1 VKKGFLAAFLLVVI
15 LVVSSIMVSSSEPI
29 KLGLVGPMTGPLAPY
44 GEGVRDGALL
54 AIEQVNSQGGVNGRQ
69 VELIVLDNQA
79 NPQET
84 ITLVNRL
91 IQRDGIVG
99 LVGPVI
105 SSTSMVAGPVVQ
117 RQGIPMISPTA
128 TAVDVTL
135 QGDFVFR
142 VCYLDD
148 YQGLAAVNY
157 AVEELGAKKAGILFK
172 VGDAYSEGLRV
183 VFRDN
188 FQAAGG
194 EVVELAY
201 NLGDTD
207 FSAQL
212 TRMKDQGVEVI
223 YSPFY
228 YEDAVLALT
237 QAESIGLDAVF
248 IGGDGW
254 DAQELLD
261 QAGLAAVNAVFTTHY
276 STSDSRPVVQNFLSN
291 FQEKFGRSP
300 IVLAALGYDAAA
312 LMADA
317 IQRAGSSDPRE
328 IRDAI
333 AGTDGFEGITG
344 QSISLDENGDPI
356 KDITIIR
363 VVDVDGSPEFE
374 FVTQVGY

>member
-1 VKKGFLAAFLLVVI
+1 VKKGFLLAFLLVVI
-15 LVVSSIMVSSSEPI
+15 LVVSSIMASSSEPI

-54 AIEQVNSQGGVNGRQ
+54 AVEQINSQGGINGRQ

-91 IQRDGIVG
+91 IQREGIVG
-99 LVGPVI
+99 LIGPVI

-157 AVEELGAKKAGILFK
+157 AVDDLGAKKAGILFK

-212 TRMKDQGVEVI
+212 TRMKDQGVEVV

-237 QAESIGLDAVF
+237 QAESIGLDAIF

-261 QAGLAAVNAVFTTHY
+261 QAGLAAVNSVFTTHY
-276 STSDSRPVVQNFLSN
+276 STSDSRSVVQGFLSN
-291 FQEKFGRSP
+291 FQGKFGRPP

-312 LMADA
+312 LMMDA
-317 IQRAGSSDPRE
+317 VERAGSDNPTE

-333 AGTDGFEGITG
+333 AATQGFEGITG
-344 QSISLDENGDPI
+344 QSISLDEDGNPV

-363 VVDVDGSPEFE
+363 VVNVEDNPQFE

>member
-1 VKKGFLAAFLLVVI
+1 VKKGFLLAFLLVVI
-15 LVVSSIMVSSSEPI
+15 LVVSSIMASSSEPI

-54 AIEQVNSQGGVNGRQ
+54 AVEQINSQGGINGRQ

-91 IQRDGIVG
+91 IQREGIVG
-99 LVGPVI
+99 LIGPVI

-157 AVEELGAKKAGILFK
+157 AVDDLGAKKAGILFK

-212 TRMKDQGVEVI
+212 TRMKDQGVEVV

-237 QAESIGLDAVF
+237 QAESIGLDAIF

-261 QAGLAAVNAVFTTHY
+261 QAGLAAVNSVFTTHY
-276 STSDSRPVVQNFLSN
+276 STSDSRSVVQGFLSN
-291 FQEKFGRSP
+291 FQGKFGRPP

-312 LMADA
+312 LMMDA
-317 IQRAGSSDPRE
+317 VERAGSDNPRE

-333 AGTDGFEGITG
+333 AATQGFEGITG
-344 QSISLDENGDPI
+344 QSISLDEDGNPV

-363 VVDVDGSPEFE
+363 VVNVEDNPQFE

>member
-1 VKKGFLAAFLLVVI
+1 MKKGFLLAFLLVVI
-15 LVVSSIMVSSSEPI
+15 LVVSSIMASSSEPI

-54 AIEQVNSQGGVNGRQ
+54 AVEQINSQGGINGRQ

-91 IQRDGIVG
+91 IQREGIVG
-99 LVGPVI
+99 LIGPVI

-157 AVEELGAKKAGILFK
+157 AVDDLGAKKAGILFK

-212 TRMKDQGVEVI
+212 TRMKDQGVEVV

-237 QAESIGLDAVF
+237 QAESIGLDAIF

-261 QAGLAAVNAVFTTHY
+261 QAGLAAVNSVFTTHY
-276 STSDSRPVVQNFLSN
+276 STSDSRSVVQGFLSN
-291 FQEKFGRSP
+291 FQGKFGRPP

-312 LMADA
+312 LMMDA
-317 IQRAGSSDPRE
+317 VERAGSDNPRE

-333 AGTDGFEGITG
+333 AATQGFEGITG
-344 QSISLDENGDPI
+344 QSISLDEDGNPV

-363 VVDVDGSPEFE
+363 VVNVEDNPQFE

>member
-1 VKKGFLAAFLLVVI
+1 MKKFYNIFSIVIIFLMVLSFSIAAD
-15 LVVSSIMVSSSEPI
+15 SI
-29 KLGLVGPMTGPLAPY
+29 KLGLIGPMTGPLAPY
-44 GEGVRDGALL
+44 GEGVRDGAIL
-54 AIEQVNSQGGVNGRQ
+54 AVKAVNEQGGINGRQ
-69 VELIVLDNQA
+69 IELIILDNQA

-91 IQRDGIVG
+91 IQRDQIVG
-99 LVGPVI
+99 LIGPVI

-117 RQGIPMISPTA
+117 RMGVPMISPTA

-135 QGDFVFR
+135 QGDYVFR

-157 AVEELGAKKAGILFK
+157 SFNELEARKAGILYK
-172 VGDAYSEGLRV
+172 VGDAYSEGLRH

-188 FQAAGG
+188 FRALGG

-212 TRMKDQGVEVI
+212 TRFKNEGVEIV

-228 YEDAVLALT
+228 YEDAVLALS
-237 QAESIGLDAVF
+237 QAQSIGLEATFV
-248 IGGDGW
+248 GADGW
-254 DAQELLD
+254 DAQELID
-261 QAGLAAVNAVFTTHY
+261 QAGTASIGSVFTTHY
-276 STSDSRPVVQNFLSN
+276 SIADQRPIVQDFLVN
-291 FQEKFGRSP
+291 FQNDFGRFP

-312 LMADA
+312 LMLDA
-317 IQRAGSSDPRE
+317 ITRAGSDNRQAIRE
-328 IRDAI
+328 AI
-333 AGTDGFEGITG
+333 AATEGFEGVTG
-344 QSISLDENGDPI
+344 QSISLDADGNPI
-356 KDITIIR
+356 KDITIIQ
-363 VVDVDGSPEFE
+363 VVEIDGQPQFE

>member
-1 VKKGFLAAFLLVVI
+1 MKKSF
-15 LVVSSIMVSSSEPI
+15 VVSLMVIALIVASAVVGADTV
-29 KLGLVGPMTGPLAPY
+29 KLGLIGPMTGPLAPY

-54 AIEQVNSQGGVNGRQ
+54 AVENVNATGGIHGKQ
-69 VELIVLDNQA
+69 VELIILDNQA

-91 IQRDGIVG
+91 IQRDRIVG
-99 LVGPVI
+99 LIGPVI
-105 SSTSMVAGPVVQ
+105 SSTSMVAGPVMQ
-117 RQGIPMISPTA
+117 RHGVPMISPTA

-135 QGDFVFR
+135 QGDYVFR
-142 VCYLDD
+142 VCFLDD
-148 YQGLAAVNY
+148 YQGMAAVNY
-157 AVEELGAKKAGILFK
+157 AVDNLGAKKAGILFK

-188 FQAAGG
+188 FTAAGG
-194 EVVELAY
+194 EVVEVAY

-212 TRMKDQGVEVI
+212 TRLKNEGVEVV

-228 YEDAVLALT
+228 YEDAVIALT
-237 QAESIGLDAVF
+237 QAESIGLEATF

-261 QAGLAAVNAVFTTHY
+261 QAGLASVGAVFTTHY
-276 STSDSRPVVQNFLSN
+276 SVSDDRPVVQNYLQN
-291 FQEKFGRSP
+291 FQDTYGRFP

-312 LMADA
+312 LMLDAVARADSVDPQA
-317 IQRAGSSDPRE
+317 IRQ
-328 IRDAI
+328 AI
-333 AGTDGFEGITG
+333 AATENFEGVTG
-344 QSISLDENGDPI
+344 PNISLDEDGNPI
-356 KDITIIR
+356 KDITIIQ
-363 VVDVDGSPEFE
+363 VIDVEGTPQFE

>member
-1 VKKGFLAAFLLVVI
+1 MKKGFLLGFLLVVI
-15 LVVSSIMVSSSEPI
+15 LVVSSIMASSSEPI

-54 AIEQVNSQGGVNGRQ
+54 AVDRINSQGGINGRQ
-69 VELIVLDNQA
+69 VEIIVLDNQA

-157 AVEELGAKKAGILFK
+157 AVDELGAKKAGILFK

-188 FQAAGG
+188 FRAAGG

-212 TRMKDQGVEVI
+212 TRMKDQGVEVV

-237 QAESIGLDAVF
+237 QAQSIGLDAIF

-291 FQEKFGRSP
+291 FQDKFGRSP

-312 LMADA
+312 LMMDA
-317 IQRAGSSDPRE
+317 IERAGSDDPGE

-333 AGTDGFEGITG
+333 AGTEGFEGITG
-344 QSISLDENGDPI
+344 QSISLDENGNPV
-356 KDITIIR
+356 KDITIIK
-363 VVDVDGSPEFE
+363 VVEVDGTPQFE